1 MSNEAL
7 LSDEEH
13 KVVAGK
19 NIHEMDVHEKFEYD
33 ESFSGP
39 LSQRKH
45 RDVFWLILFIIF
57 WIGMIVVAGL
67 AYSTGTPKRLMYP
80 KDYRGNVCGMDNTKA
95 KDALSSNYTK
105 SELSFL
111 SDTSDLKYVF
121 WPHDGSS
128 EEICI
133 DECPT
138 KGDIA
143 NPLCDESINN
153 YIDKDD
159 PYCPYKTESIL
170 RRCLPT
176 QLTNTNSSDV
186 INKVKKSVSGSSGL
200 SKVMGD
206 LIQGWYVLLVSIFIA
221 VALSFLWLLVI
232 RKFARFMV
240 FFTIFFYFVMLGLVT
255 WYFWHQA
262 EESDNIADDK
272 KMDTDT
278 TNAKVFRI
286 FFYIMFAVIVLS
298 LCALVFL
305 RKKILLAIAVIKEA
319 SKAVSDIPMVVF
331 FPLISFGMLLVLYVW
346 WVPVS
351 MFLMSSGK
359 PRLVTE
365 VPATGDPYLVLD
377 YKNEKSI
384 NYLGIYHFFGLLWT
398 NAFIVALT
406 QGTIAGA
413 IASWYWTRDK
423 SNIPGSPVK
432 ESFLRNCKYHL
443 GSYAFGSLIIAII
456 QLLRV
461 ILEYTERQMKKASGE
476 NKFVKY
482 LFYAMRCCLKCMEST
497 MKFIN
502 RNAYI
507 MIAVYGQSFCKSTKR
522 AFHLIGRNLFRIMA
536 INIVGDFLLFLG
548 KLSVCI
554 LTGIIA
560 MAMCK
565 ADDNMS
571 LYVIPSVLSAVLAYL
586 VASGF
591 MAVFE
596 MAIDTILLSFCEDCE
611 RHDGS
616 SVEKEPYAS
625 EELQEFMTNI
635 QHNKHQSKKK
645 HKKSSSDDEQQNPE
659 VNVSGSGSG
668 SD

>member
-19 NIHEMDVHEKFEYD
+19 NIHDMGVHEKFEYD

>member
-13 KVVAGK
+13 KVVSGK

-45 RDVFWLILFIIF
+45 RDVFWLILFILF

-80 KDYRGNVCGMDNTKA
+80 KDYRGNVCGMDNTQA
-95 KDALSSNYTK
+95 KEALGSNYTK
-105 SELSFL
+105 TELSFL

-128 EEICI
+128 EEICV
-133 DECPT
+133 DECPS

-143 NPLCDESINN
+143 NPLCDKSIKN
-153 YIDKDD
+153 YLDGDD

-221 VALSFLWLLVI
+221 VALSFLWLIVI

-240 FFTIFFYFVMLGLVT
+240 FFTIFFYFAMLGLVT

-298 LCALVFL
+298 LFALIFL

-331 FPLISFGMLLVLYVW
+331 FPLVSFGMLLVLYLW

-365 VPATGDPYLVLD
+365 IPATGDPYLVLD

-423 SNIPGSPVK
+423 NNIPGSPVK
-432 ESFLRNCKYHL
+432 ESFVRNCKYHL

-461 ILEYTERQMKKASGE
+461 MLEYLERSMKKGNQE
-476 NKFVKY
+476 NKFIKY

-571 LYVIPSVLSAVLAYL
+571 LYVIPSVLSAILAYL

-635 QHNKHQSKKK
+635 EDNKHKSKKK
-645 HKKSSSDDEQQNPE
+645 HKKSSSDNEEEKSQL
-659 VNVSGSGSG
+659 SGAGSGSG